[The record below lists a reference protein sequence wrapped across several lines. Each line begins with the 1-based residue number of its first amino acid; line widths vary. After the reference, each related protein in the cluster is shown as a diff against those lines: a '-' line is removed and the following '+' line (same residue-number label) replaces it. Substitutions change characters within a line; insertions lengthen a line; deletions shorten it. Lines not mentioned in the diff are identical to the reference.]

1 MFLISLE
8 IEYLIVRFFLFKKDG
23 KKKFDNMKDE
33 YNDFD
38 V

>member
-1 MFLISLE
+1 MFLISWE
-8 IEYLIVRFFLFKKDG
+8 IEYLIVRFFYLKKMER
-23 KKKFDNMKDE
+23 KKFDKMKDE

>member
-1 MFLISLE
+1 MYLISLE
-8 IEYLIVRFFLFKKDG
+8 IEYLIVRFFYLKKMER
-23 KKKFDNMKDE
+23 KKFDKMKDE

>member
-8 IEYLIVRFFLFKKDG
+8 IEYLIVRFFYLKKMER
-23 KKKFDNMKDE
+23 KKFDNMKDE